1 MDGYGTSLEHVL
13 AELERL
19 GMMLQIQVHVWRE
32 RQRPGGTGDEL
43 AAFYVPEAEVDEIL
57 RTGVGAAPWGEVAL
71 PPELRD
77 AVRSRLDA
85 LSAEIA
91 QRSAVSLRQGVPLRL
106 AELAGLFSLSAFDVD
121 VLLSCLAPEL
131 DGRYERLYAYL
142 HDDVTRRQPSVGL
155 VLHLLCPDLPAVVA
169 ARARLGPAG
178 TLVRNQLVE
187 LDEDPG
193 QRSASLLHRTLRLDP
208 RITQFLLDQDEDS
221 VDSRLRPFARVVTSA
236 ASLDE
241 MVFPVAFRQQLS
253 QLAAH
258 GTAPDAADVL
268 YLQGPYGVGKQTA
281 AAACCRAQGG
291 SLLVVDGRR
300 LAASSSEE
308 FATLVVLADREAR
321 LQRAP
326 LYWEGFDALLSDD
339 HGSHL
344 QALVSVLERR
354 QGLSFLS
361 GTAVWEPADA
371 LRDATFVRL
380 PFPQPGARERLQL
393 WQAAL
398 ARDAVTTVDPAADLA
413 AVAGKF
419 RLNGG
424 QIRDAAVTARNLAR
438 ARTPTA
444 AQITS
449 ADLHAACRLHSNRK
463 LADLAV
469 KITSHYTWDDIVL
482 PSDQMA
488 QLREIYSQV
497 RHRALVYD
505 TWGFGGKLAMGKG
518 LSILFAGPS
527 GTGKTMAA
535 DVLARALGLDLYKID
550 VSAVVSKYI
559 GETEKNLARIFAE
572 AMTSNAILFFDEA
585 DALFGKRT
593 QVRDAHDR
601 YANVEI
607 SYLLQ
612 KMEEY
617 EGMVVLATNLRKN
630 MDDAFVRRLH
640 VTVEFPVPGVAD
652 RHRIWEQIW
661 PAATP
666 RDPGLD
672 LEFLAH
678 RIEMPGGS
686 IRNIAL
692 ASAFLAAAD
701 GGVITM
707 HHLFRAAHREYQ
719 KTGKLLTG
727 SEFGEYAGSSR
738 ESRHDRQAGAEAVP
752 PPAAG

>member
-1 MDGYGTSLEHVL
+1 MDGYGTSLEHLL

-19 GMMLQIQVHVWRE
+19 GTMLQVQVWRA
-32 RQRPGGTGDEL
+32 RQRPGGTGEEL

-57 RTGVGAAPWGEVAL
+57 HTGVGAPPWGAVAL

-77 AVRSRLDA
+77 AVQSRLDA

-91 QRSAVSLRQGVPLRL
+91 QRSAVSRRQGVPLRIV
-106 AELAGLFSLSAFDVD
+106 ELADLFGLPAFDVD
-121 VLLSCLAPEL
+121 VVLTCLAPEL

-142 HDDVTRRQPSVGL
+142 HDDVTRRRPSVGL
-155 VLHLLCPDLPAVVA
+155 VLNLLCPDLAAAVA

-178 TLVRNQLVE
+178 ALVRNQLVE
-187 LDEDPG
+187 LGEEPG
-193 QRSASLLHRTLRLDP
+193 QGPASLLHRTLRLDP
-208 RITQFLLDQDEDS
+208 RITEFLLDQGENS
-221 VDSRLRPFARVVTSA
+221 VDGRLRPFARVVTA
-236 ASLDE
+236 VASVDDL
-241 MVFPVAFRQQLS
+241 VFPAAFRQQLS

-258 GTAPDAADVL
+258 GAAPAAAAVL
-268 YLQGPYGVGKQTA
+268 YLQGPYGVGKQAA
-281 AAACCRAQGG
+281 AAACCQAQGA

-300 LAASSSEE
+300 LAACSIEE
-308 FATLVVLADREAR
+308 FATLVPLADREAR

-326 LYWEGFDALLSDD
+326 LYWQGFDALLSDD
-339 HGSHL
+339 HSPHL
-344 QALVSVLERR
+344 RALVSVLERR

-371 LRDATFVRL
+371 LRHVTFVRL
-380 PFPQPGARERLQL
+380 PFPQPGAGERLQL
-393 WQAAL
+393 WQTAL
-398 ARDAVTTVDPAADLA
+398 AQDSVTAVDPASDLA

-419 RLNGG
+419 RLSGG

-438 ARTPTA
+438 ARAPA
-444 AQITS
+444 APQITG

-463 LADLAV
+463 LGELAV
-469 KITSHYTWDDIVL
+469 KITPYYTWDDIVL
-482 PSDQMA
+482 PADQMA

-505 TWGFGGKLAMGKG
+505 DWGFGSKLAMGKG
-518 LSILFAGPS
+518 LSVLFAGPP

-617 EGMVVLATNLRKN
+617 EGVVVLATNLRKN

-640 VTVEFPVPGVAD
+640 VTVEFPVPGVDD
-652 RHRIWEQIW
+652 RRRIWEQIW

-666 RDPGLD
+666 RDAGLD
-672 LEFLAH
+672 LEFLAR
-678 RIEMPGGS
+678 RIEMAGGS

-701 GGVITM
+701 GGVVTM
-707 HHLFRAAHREYQ
+707 QHLFRAAHREYQ

-727 SEFGEYAGSSR
+727 SEFGEYAAVIKG
-738 ESRHDRQAGAEAVP
+738 ESA
-752 PPAAG
+752 